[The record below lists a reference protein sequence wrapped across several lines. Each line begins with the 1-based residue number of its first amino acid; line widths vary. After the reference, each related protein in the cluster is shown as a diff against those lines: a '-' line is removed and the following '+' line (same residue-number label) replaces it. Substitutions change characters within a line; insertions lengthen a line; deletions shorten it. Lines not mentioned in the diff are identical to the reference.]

1 LKPGGVLLL
10 TSPVPRMDWIMKLL
24 EAAGLNQKRTS
35 PHEHLIRFEEIPF
48 FQQKEL
54 KIVGFLS
61 QWGKLTKV

>member
-1 LKPGGVLLL
+1 
-10 TSPVPRMDWIMKLL
+10 MKLL